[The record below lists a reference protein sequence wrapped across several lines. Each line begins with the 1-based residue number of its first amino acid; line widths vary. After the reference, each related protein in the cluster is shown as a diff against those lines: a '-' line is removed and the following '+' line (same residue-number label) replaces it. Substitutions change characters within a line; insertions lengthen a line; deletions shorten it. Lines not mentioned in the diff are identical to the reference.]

1 MKPCQRLKH
10 SSRFQELYRRGTS
23 AVHPLVV
30 LRALPNGLDYS
41 RFGFVAGKRIGKAV
55 VRNRAKR
62 RLREAMRRRVLA
74 APAGYDMVLIARSG
88 IVQARFEAI
97 DAAVAELLKA
107 LARRQAS
114 STPSEDR
121 SEGAG

>member
-10 SSRFQELYRRGTS
+10 SSRFQELYRHGTS
-23 AVHPLVV
+23 TVHPLVV
-30 LRALPNGLDYS
+30 LRALPNGLEYS

-55 VRNRAKR
+55 LRNRAKR
-62 RLREAMRRRVLA
+62 RLREAVRRQVLA
-74 APAGYDMVLIARSG
+74 APAGYDIVLIARAG

-97 DAAVAELLKA
+97 DAAVGGLLTA
-107 LARRQAS
+107 LARREAKPAAS
-114 STPSEDR
+114 GDR